1 MKTPRCSSAFL
12 FRSRGKSS
20 GMVRAIALICLLVT
34 LNSNAQ
40 VTGDVISI
48 GNSLTAGLQGDS
60 RGVITC
66 AAQGNRV
73 VPADDQP
80 SCRGNGVDGVGG
92 WQPRL
97 KSLLGVRVYN
107 YGNSSEITAQMAS
120 RLPSHMATRSS
131 QFVLIMGGTN
141 DVIRGVSRSTIIANL
156 STMVQDAYNAQRIPI
171 VATLPPLIGGRFNSS
186 NGGIVQ
192 LNNEILA
199 MRDDFPELVVAD
211 MYSLLVSN
219 WAQNNSGDT
228 IHLGTIGNQ
237 IVADA
242 WFAAI
247 QQSIA
252 PEPSIDMAPILQ
264 LLLDD

>member
-1 MKTPRCSSAFL
+1 MNTPRCSSAFL
-12 FRSRGKSS
+12 LRPFSKPS
-20 GMVRAIALICLLVT
+20 GAGRAIAFVCLLVS
-34 LNSNAQ
+34 LNLKAQ

-73 VPADDQP
+73 VRADDQP

-97 KSLLGVRVYN
+97 KSLLEVRVYN
-107 YGNSSEITAQMAS
+107 YGNSSEVTSQMAA
-120 RLPSHMATRSS
+120 RLPGHMTSRSS

-156 STMVQDAYNAQRIPI
+156 STMVRAAYSDGRVPI
-171 VATLPPLIGGRFNSS
+171 VATVPPLIGGRFNSS
-186 NGGIVQ
+186 NGGIIQ
-192 LNNEILA
+192 LNAEILT
-199 MRDDFPELVVAD
+199 MTNDFPELVVAD
-211 MYSLLVSN
+211 MYSLLEPN

-228 IHLGTIGNQ
+228 IHLGALGNQ

-242 WFAAI
+242 WLAAI
-247 QQSIA
+247 QKA
-252 PEPSIDMAPILQ
+252 VTPEPSVDITPILQ
-264 LLLDD
+264 LLLDE